1 MQLDKV
7 GPKTAQN
14 ILSRVKSAD
23 DPLAALREY
32 PAGKTWKEGL
42 TDLLEM
48 LEALRQPGM
57 SMGQMFE
64 RIMDYYEPI
73 FERLYHDDYPRRR
86 RDLDE
91 LGRVMGGYTELQ
103 TFLDDASLDP
113 PQAGAVEEDGGKRL
127 VLSTIHSAKGLE
139 WDTVFIINLAEGR
152 FPSAQAVLPAH
163 REEERRLLYVAA
175 TRARKQLYLVYPQ
188 EVMSYDSSSAAGG
201 PSPFLQEL
209 PHALT
214 QSPAPAAWQ
223 HQSSA
228 YGGGQEERPDY
239 SIPPLK
245 SSAPASPS
253 GSSSA
258 PSIKLGNRVRHPFF
272 GEGVVEKIVSP
283 KSLEVLF
290 ARHGR
295 KTLHLDYAKLELV
308 S

>member
-1 MQLDKV
+1 
-7 GPKTAQN
+7 
-14 ILSRVKSAD
+14 
-23 DPLAALREY
+23 
-32 PAGKTWKEGL
+32 
-42 TDLLEM
+42 
-48 LEALRQPGM
+48 
-57 SMGQMFE
+57 
-64 RIMDYYEPI
+64 
-73 FERLYHDDYPRRR
+73 
-86 RDLDE
+86 
-91 LGRVMGGYTELQ
+91 
-103 TFLDDASLDP
+103 
-113 PQAGAVEEDGGKRL
+113 VEEDGGKRL

-214 QSPAPAAWQ
+214 QAPAAPAWQ
-223 HQSSA
+223 RQSSGYA
-228 YGGGQEERPDY
+228 LEQEERPDY

-245 SSAPASPS
+245 SAYPPGLSTPAAAAPAQN
-253 GSSSA
+253 
-258 PSIKLGNRVRHPFF
+258 IKLGSRVRHPFF
-272 GEGVVEKIVSP
+272 GEGVVEKVVSP

-290 ARHGR
+290 ARHER

>member
-1 MQLDKV
+1 
-7 GPKTAQN
+7 
-14 ILSRVKSAD
+14 
-23 DPLAALREY
+23 LA
-32 PAGKTWKEGL
+32 
-42 TDLLEM
+42 
-48 LEALRQPGM
+48 
-57 SMGQMFE
+57 
-64 RIMDYYEPI
+64 
-73 FERLYHDDYPRRR
+73 
-86 RDLDE
+86 
-91 LGRVMGGYTELQ
+91 
-103 TFLDDASLDP
+103 
-113 PQAGAVEEDGGKRL
+113 EDGGKRL

-188 EVMSYDSSSAAGG
+188 EIMSYDSSSAAGG

-214 QSPAPAAWQ
+214 QSPAAPAWQ
-223 HQSSA
+223 PQSSA

-245 SSAPASPS
+245 SAYPPGLASSAAAA
-253 GSSSA
+253 SA

-272 GEGVVEKIVSP
+272 GEGVVEKVVSP
-283 KSLEVLF
+283 KSVEVLF